1 MSPDFAG
8 WVVVEHADG
17 RTRSFHADGD
27 DRTGLTEAL
36 AGVRAALLLPH
47 TTTPLLVAVQ
57 PDDDGIVRARWQI

>member
-17 RTRSFHADGD
+17 RIHSFHADGD
-27 DRTGLTEAL
+27 DRAGLTEAL
-36 AGVRAALLLPH
+36 AGARAAILLAH
-47 TTTPLLVAVQ
+47 TTNPLLVAVQ